1 MQASRNLSVDKEYAL
16 FSSYLATGDK
26 AMRDSLLQ
34 KYDYLPQILAR
45 RFTGRGIE
53 FDDIYQSASIGLFN
67 ALTRYD
73 PEKGIRFATYATPT
87 IIGEIKRLFRDKG
100 HFIKVPRRI
109 YEIFSK
115 ANKIK
120 TAHLLQSGETLSTV
134 ELAEL
139 AGVPEDQM
147 CAALEWGD
155 NHFVRSLEQYI
166 HNDEDDTLFSNFLG
180 TEDNNF
186 LMIENKEFIETFM
199 NTLSERER
207 LFVKLRYYDEM
218 TQNSIAKELNIS
230 QMNVSRMEKRV
241 LAMLKKMYFDTVNI

>member
-1 MQASRNLSVDKEYAL
+1 MQATYKFTSDEESAL
-16 FSSYLATGDK
+16 FEAFISTGDK
-26 AMRDSLLQ
+26 EARDLILE

-53 FDDIYQSASIGLFN
+53 FDDIYQCASIGLFN
-67 ALTRYD
+67 ALMRYN
-73 PEKGIRFATYATPT
+73 PEKSIRFATYATPT

-120 TAHLLQSGETLSTV
+120 TAHLLENGEQLSII

-147 CAALEWGD
+147 RAALEWGD

-186 LMIENKEFIETFM
+186 LMIENEDFIKKFM
-199 NTLSERER
+199 SALSEKER
-207 LFVKLRYYDEM
+207 QFVKMRYYDEM
-218 TQNSIAKELNIS
+218 TQSNIAKKMNIS

-241 LAMLKKMYFDTVNI
+241 LTMLKKMYFDTVNV

>member
-1 MQASRNLSVDKEYAL
+1 MPVRNLSSEEERKLFTAYHETKDDK
-16 FSSYLATGDK
+16 T
-26 AMRDSLLQ
+26 RDFLLQ

-53 FDDIYQSASIGLFN
+53 YDDIYQCARIGLMN
-67 ALTRYD
+67 ALSRYH
-73 PEKGIRFATYATPT
+73 PEKGAQFATYATPT

-100 HFIKVPRRI
+100 HFIKVPRKI

-120 TAHLLQSGETLSTV
+120 AAHLTQNGDLLSAR

-139 AGVPEDQM
+139 TGVTEKQM
-147 CAALEWGD
+147 IDALEWGD
-155 NHFVRSLEQYI
+155 NHFVRSLEQFIYSGE
-166 HNDEDDTLFSNFLG
+166 DETLFSNLVG
-180 TEDNNF
+180 VEDDHF

-199 NTLSERER
+199 NTLTEREKQ
-207 LFVKLRYYDEM
+207 FVKYRYYDGL
-218 TQNSIAKELNIS
+218 TQNNIAKRMNIS

-241 LAMLKKMYFDTVNI
+241 LTGLKQMYFEAVNA